1 MTAEHTV
8 KLVNLVGQRA
18 IERVALAR
26 RLAAKNLQ
34 LDDLPLVV
42 TPHPLND
49 LTPEQVRELARSAYP
64 VIVEQLTGQGV
75 LEKHTQVDYVHPA
88 ARNRVQRDE
97 APGTEA
103 A

>member
-1 MTAEHTV
+1 MH
-8 KLVNLVGQRA
+8 G
-18 IERVALAR
+18 

-49 LTPEQVRELARSAYP
+49 LTPAEVRELARSAYP

-75 LEKHTQVDYVHPA
+75 LAQHTRVDYVHPA
-88 ARNRVQRDE
+88 ARKS
-97 APGTEA
+97 AKGSMGTEA
-103 A
+103 L

>member
-1 MTAEHTV
+1 MSTAFLTH
-8 KLVNLVGQRA
+8 G
-18 IERVALAR
+18 

-49 LTPEQVRELARSAYP
+49 LTPLEVRELASAAYP
-64 VIVEQLTGQGV
+64 IIVSHLTGQGV
-75 LEKHTQVDYVHPA
+75 LEKHTHVDYVHPA
-88 ARNRVQRDE
+88 SRGKAQ
-97 APGTEA
+97 AGHTPEA